1 MPPLVLFLS
10 PFPRDASEIA
20 LLIKDTGAQVIH
32 ARSIREAGARLRAMR
47 CDVVLT
53 EAELEDGSWRD
64 VVRQVRQIAGG
75 TEVVITH
82 PFADVRL
89 WAEAIN
95 LGAYD
100 VLPQPF
106 EASEVKRILSSAARR
121 TEPLPAPAA
130 AAYFG

>member
-10 PFPRDASEIA
+10 PFQRDASE
-20 LLIKDTGAQVIH
+20 LGRLIQDTGAQIIH

-47 CDVVLT
+47 YDVVLT
-53 EAELEDGSWRD
+53 EAELEDGSWRE
-64 VVRQVRQIAGG
+64 VVRLVRQNASG
-75 TEVVITH
+75 TEVVVTH

-100 VLPQPF
+100 VLQQPF
-106 EASEVKRILSSAARR
+106 EESEVRRILSSAARR
-121 TEPLPAPAA
+121 VEPLPAPAA